1 LYDGFA
7 GQAECLTIQRSPPS
21 SRIQQFASGYIVHMT
36 ELISRLINRIDNAA
50 TLPDDPPPIRLRKTL
65 LIFLNAAGILI
76 VPWGAWYLFDKGLQI
91 PATIALGYSFL
102 SVTALAHLLLTKR
115 ASIASCLQLVG
126 LLLSPLIIQWT
137 MGGFEASGVV
147 VLWSLLAPLCALVF
161 LGTRMAVWW
170 FGAYA
175 LLVLI
180 AAARD
185 ITYGATQRQVL
196 LYCENVLLVSSLA
209 FIALRFFVVERDKA
223 QAALEREQE
232 RSESLLLNILPS
244 SIAQRLKAGNQTI
257 ADGYDE
263 ATILFADL
271 VGFTRMSSTV
281 SPKQL
286 IVLLNRLFSRFDE
299 LSGSFGVEKIK
310 TIGDA
315 YMACAGVPVARPDH
329 AEAVADMALAMR
341 DAVQEHNREFGSN
354 LQIRIGI
361 NTGPVVAGVIGL
373 KKFIYDLWGDTVNL
387 ASRMESNGVPNRVQV
402 SAATWER
409 LRDHYD
415 FESRGV
421 LDVKGIGL
429 VEAYLLIGKKLEMTS
444 SSRLS
449 SE

>member
-1 LYDGFA
+1 M
-7 GQAECLTIQRSPPS
+7 S
-21 SRIQQFASGYIVHMT
+21 
-36 ELISRLINRIDNAA
+36 ELINRLIARIDNAA
-50 TLPDDPPPIRLRKTL
+50 TLTEDPPPVRLRKTL
-65 LIFLNAAGILI
+65 LIFLNAAGIFI
-76 VPWGAWYLFDKGLQI
+76 VPWGAQYLSGEGMQV
-91 PATIALGYSFL
+91 PAAIALGYSLL
-102 SVTALAHLLLTKR
+102 SAVALAHLLRTKR
-115 ASIASCLQLVG
+115 TSIASGLQLVG
-126 LLLSPLIIQWT
+126 LLLSPFIIQWT

-161 LGTRMAVWW
+161 LGARMAVWW

-180 AAARD
+180 AAVRD
-185 ITYGATQRQVL
+185 ITYGATQQQVL

-209 FIALRFFVVERDKA
+209 FIVLRFFVAERDKA
-223 QAALEREQE
+223 QSALEREQE

-244 SIAQRLKAGNQTI
+244 PIAQRLKSGNQTI
-257 ADGYDE
+257 ADGYAE
-263 ATILFADL
+263 TTILFADL
-271 VGFTRMSSTV
+271 VGFTRMSTTV
-281 SPKQL
+281 SPEQL
-286 IVLLNRLFSRFDE
+286 VALLNRLFSRFDE
-299 LSGSFGVEKIK
+299 LSSRFGVEKIK

-329 AEAVADMALAMR
+329 AEAIADMALAMR
-341 DAVQEHNREFGSN
+341 DTVQEHNREFGSN

-387 ASRMESNGVPNRVQV
+387 ASRMESNGVPNRVQA

-415 FESRGV
+415 FESRGT

-444 SSRLS
+444 STRLS

>member
-1 LYDGFA
+1 MI
-7 GQAECLTIQRSPPS
+7 EI
-21 SRIQQFASGYIVHMT
+21 
-36 ELISRLINRIDNAA
+36 ISRLIARIDNAA
-50 TLPDDPPPIRLRKTL
+50 TLPEDIPPIRLQKTL

-76 VPWGAWYLFDKGLQI
+76 VPWGAWYLVDKDLQI
-91 PATIALGYSFL
+91 PAAVAIGYSFL
-102 SVTALAHLLLTKR
+102 SVVALAHLLLTKR
-115 ASIASCLQLVG
+115 TSIASGLQLVG
-126 LLLSPLIIQWT
+126 LLFIPLIIQWT
-137 MGGFEASGVV
+137 MGGFEASGAI

-161 LGTRMAVWW
+161 LGTRIAVWW

-175 LLVLI
+175 LLVFI

-185 ITYGATQRQVL
+185 IIYGATQQQVL

-209 FIALRFFVVERDKA
+209 FIALRFFVIERDKA
-223 QAALEREQE
+223 QSALEREQE
-232 RSESLLLNILPS
+232 RSESLLLNILPAP
-244 SIAQRLKAGNQTI
+244 IAQRLKAGNQTI
-257 ADGYDE
+257 ADGYAE

-271 VGFTRMSSTV
+271 VGFTRMSTTV
-281 SPKQL
+281 SPEQL
-286 IVLLNRLFSRFDE
+286 VVLLNRLFSRFDE
-299 LSGSFGVEKIK
+299 LSDRFGVEKIK

-329 AEAVADMALAMR
+329 AEAIADMALAMR
-341 DAVQEHNREFGSN
+341 DAVQEHNKEFGSN

-415 FESRGV
+415 FESRGA

-429 VEAYLLIGKKLEMTS
+429 VEAYLLIGKKLETTS
-444 SSRLS
+444 SIRLS